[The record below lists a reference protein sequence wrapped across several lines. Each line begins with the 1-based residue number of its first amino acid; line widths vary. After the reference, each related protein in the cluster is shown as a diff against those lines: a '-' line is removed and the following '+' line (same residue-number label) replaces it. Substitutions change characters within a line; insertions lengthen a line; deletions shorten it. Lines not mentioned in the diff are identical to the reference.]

1 VGKMALLDGPGQFC
15 VTGVQRPTVA
25 IADRFRP
32 RHRYRRRQLA
42 SSRNRAHYQPRV
54 EGIDRRSNDIR
65 RIGSDQPA
73 K

>member
-1 VGKMALLDGPGQFC
+1 MPERGERAVGPGQFC

-42 SSRNRAHYQPRV
+42 TTFAESAP
-54 EGIDRRSNDIR
+54 
-65 RIGSDQPA
+65 IGADQPA